1 MAAGQR
7 PELGGVNACSEAT
20 QFVRIAGPA
29 VIMQFFSLMQ
39 VRRRHCCA
47 RCPCPCPCPG
57 HAACCTYMI
66 LCSELAF

>member
-7 PELGGVNACSEAT
+7 PELELGGVKACSEAT

-39 VRRRHCCA
+39 VRRRHCCL
-47 RCPCPCPCPG
+47 
-57 HAACCTYMI
+57 
-66 LCSELAF
+66 LCAQSWRSD